1 MGNIYIYTTSEII
14 ARFGTQYRSYRKMA
28 GMTQREVAEKAG
40 LSTITLYKF
49 EKGMAKDLS
58 LSTLI
63 RLMRV
68 IEQLDNLTALL
79 PPIPESP
86 YSGQTQ
92 DFDIRGAI
100 ETK

>member
-1 MGNIYIYTTSEII
+1 MENIYIYTTSEII

-28 GMTQREVAEKAG
+28 GMTQREVAQKAG

-68 IEQLDNLTALL
+68 IEQLDNLNALF

-86 YSGQTQ
+86 YTGQTR
-92 DFDIRGAI
+92 DFDIRATI
-100 ETK
+100 NAQ

>member
-1 MGNIYIYTTSEII
+1 MDNLYIYTTTEII
-14 ARFGTQYRSYRKMA
+14 ARFGAQYRMYRKMA
-28 GMTQREVAEKAG
+28 RLTQKEVAKRAG

-49 EKGMAKDLS
+49 ETGVAQDLS

-68 IEQLDNLTALL
+68 IDQLDNMQSLL

-86 YSGQTQ
+86 YSGQTE
-92 DFDIRGAI
+92 DFKIPTALSL
-100 ETK
+100 K